1 MAVVDIVDVAL
12 MADRDVSAVGPV
24 LMVMSLV
31 NLVIAHP
38 GGTSL
43 PIGSWTVTVSP
54 GRPARKPSALLVR
67 ATCRN
72 DGPASQYASSSSLAS
87 ASRRVLE
94 MAALHGKRLSGQ
106 PWLGCGADACKPQ

>member
-1 MAVVDIVDVAL
+1 MAVVDVVDVAL

-54 GRPARKPSALLVR
+54 GRPARKPSSLLVR

-72 DGPASQYASSSSLAS
+72 DGPASHYASSSSLAGTCS
-87 ASRRVLE
+87 GGRSVPANGGERKCVVHEGAGRVK
-94 MAALHGKRLSGQ
+94 G
-106 PWLGCGADACKPQ
+106 